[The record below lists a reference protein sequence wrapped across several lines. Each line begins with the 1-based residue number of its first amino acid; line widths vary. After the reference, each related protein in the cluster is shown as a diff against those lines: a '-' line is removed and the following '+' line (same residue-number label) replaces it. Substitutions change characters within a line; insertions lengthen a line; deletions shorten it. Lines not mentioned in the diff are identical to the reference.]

1 MIDLVTFLRKKST
14 PAALADLLSGLAHSC
29 LLIKE
34 EIARGDLGVAGSKNV
49 YGEEQKAIDVRAN
62 DLLLEFCRKE
72 PAVGVAASEEEDD
85 EIRVG
90 DGPYAVCF
98 DPLDGSSLVD
108 VNLAL
113 GTIVSVYR
121 GDTFR
126 GKSGRD
132 LLAAFFVVYGP
143 RTVLVLALKDTE
155 LMEFEWRNESWVE
168 LAPTLSLAAEGK
180 IFAPGNLGLCAQV
193 PAYRQLLDYWLDH
206 NYKLRY
212 SGGMVPDLYQILRKG
227 GGVFVYPGSP
237 REPEGKLRL
246 LFEARPMAFIFEA
259 AGGGASDGEIALLD
273 RPLRDLSDRTPVFL
287 GSKLELERAVAFFR
301 K

>member
-1 MIDLVTFLRKKST
+1 MIDLATCLREKS
-14 PAALADLLSGLAHSC
+14 ASADLADLLSGLAGSC

-34 EIARGDLGVAGSKNV
+34 EIARGDLGAAGSKNI

-62 DLLLEFCRKE
+62 DLLLDFCRKT
-72 PAVGVAASEEEDD
+72 PSVGVAASEEEDD
-85 EIRVG
+85 EIKMG
-90 DGPYAVCF
+90 EGPYAVCF

-121 GDTFR
+121 ADTFR

-143 RTVLVLALKDTE
+143 RTVLVLALENKE
-155 LMEFEWRNESWVE
+155 VMEFEWRKEEWVE
-168 LAPTLSLAAEGK
+168 LAPTLRLAAEGK
-180 IFAPGNLGLCAQV
+180 IFAPGNLGLCAQL
-193 PAYRQLLDYWLDH
+193 PAYRQLLDYWLAH

-227 GGVFVYPGSP
+227 GGVFVYPGSL

-259 AGGGASDGEIALLD
+259 AGGAASDGENDLLD
-273 RPLRDLSDRTPVFL
+273 RPLAALSDRTPVFL

-301 K
+301 